1 MLDPALLKLYMC
13 TDRILARG
21 RSLLRIVEDAAAGGV
36 TMVQLREKGINTG
49 EFFAVAQELRDMTRR
64 RGIPLIINDRLD
76 IALAV
81 RADGVHLGQDDLPLK
96 EARRIAG
103 GEFIIGVSAHN
114 PEEALAAERD
124 GADYLGSGAVFPTGT
139 KADISGVIGIA
150 GLAALCASVR
160 IPVIGIGGI
169 GPDNAA
175 EVIRAG
181 ASGVAVISA
190 ILARDDVREAAAF
203 LRRILD

>member
-124 GADYLGSGAVFPTGT
+124 
-139 KADISGVIGIA
+139 
-150 GLAALCASVR
+150 VR
-160 IPVIGIGGI
+160 IPVISIGGI